1 MKSVVGYFDDESSL
15 LHATEEARKAG
26 VDIVDAFTPYAV
38 HGLDRVMGLRRS
50 RLTFV
55 CFAAAMMGAT
65 FALSLQI
72 YTSSVAWP
80 INVGGKP
87 FVSWPAFIPVAF
99 ELTVLFAALISA
111 FAFFGRSK
119 LFPGSQQ
126 VALPRVTD
134 DRFAL
139 VLQADGDAASALLRA
154 VHAID
159 VEELIA
165 SNGAKS

>member
-1 MKSVVGYFDDESSL
+1 
-15 LHATEEARKAG
+15 
-26 VDIVDAFTPYAV
+26 VDAFTPYAV
-38 HGLDRVMGLRRS
+38 HGLDKAMGLRRS
-50 RLTFV
+50 RLPFV
-55 CFAAAMMGAT
+55 CFAAAMLGAA

-111 FAFFGRSK
+111 FTFFGRSK
-119 LFPGSQQ
+119 LFPGNRQI
-126 VALPRVTD
+126 ALSRVTD

-139 VLQADGDAASALLRA
+139 VLQAEDETAIALLRA
-154 VHAID
+154 SHALD
-159 VEELIA
+159 VEEL
-165 SNGAKS
+165 GAPGEEGS

>member
-1 MKSVVGYFDDESSL
+1 MKSVVGYFDDEFAL

-26 VDIVDAFTPYAV
+26 LIIVDAFTPYAV
-38 HGLDRVMGLRRS
+38 HGLDKAMGLRRS

-55 CFAAAMMGAT
+55 CFAAAMTGAT

-87 FVSWPAFIPVAF
+87 FISWPAFIPVAF

-111 FAFFGRSK
+111 FTFFGRSK
-119 LFPGSQQ
+119 LFPGKRQ

-139 VLQADGDAASALLRA
+139 VLQSDGDAAGALLRA
-154 VHAID
+154 AHAVD
-159 VEELIA
+159 VEELDA
-165 SNGAKS
+165 QGGAKS